1 MLRREWLKMA
11 RKTTT
16 KAFRERAV
24 SMVLAGKTTE
34 RVADEL
40 GVEHHKVRRWFN
52 NAVSNSA
59 NMNPGIF
66 DTPVTNANTSK
77 PANETKTAIDKEKR
91 RLEQENKH
99 LRELVSLSTQ
109 WISAYIAMQA
119 EYRTG
124 H

>member
-1 MLRREWLKMA
+1 MA

-24 SMVLAGKTTE
+24 SMVIAGKTTE
-34 RVADEL
+34 QVAVEL

-59 NMNPGIF
+59 SMNPGIF
-66 DTPVTNANTSK
+66 DV
-77 PANETKTAIDKEKR
+77 PANNTNENKVTGSTAANIDKEKY
-91 RLEQENKH
+91 RLEQENRH
-99 LRELVSLSTQ
+99 LRELVRFSTQ
-109 WISAYIAMQA
+109 WISTYIAMQA
-119 EYRTG
+119 DYRSG

>member
-1 MLRREWLKMA
+1 MA
-11 RKTTT
+11 RNTTT
-16 KAFRERAV
+16 KAFREHAI

-40 GVEHHKVRRWFN
+40 GVEHQKVRRWFN

-66 DTPVTNANTSK
+66 DAPINNTSPSK
-77 PANETKTAIDKEKR
+77 APGETKTVVDREKR

-99 LRELVSLSTQ
+99 LRELVNLSTQ
-109 WISAYIAMQA
+109 WITAYIAMQA